1 MKALSDDRTMGQVY
15 CPICTHTVP
24 AENATS
30 TQLVPPEALLIFQ
43 SSEDGG
49 MSDIFPVP
57 FLSAWTS
64 AQARGRPWRAPPAL
78 NARLGPNPVEVFH
91 GTLDA

>member
-1 MKALSDDRTMGQVY
+1 MPPSRFLESRTQ
-15 CPICTHTVP
+15 TVR

-49 MSDIFPVP
+49 ASDIFSDSFPIGLDQRAGKAVPVGVP
-57 FLSAWTS
+57 PCSKNPS
-64 AQARGRPWRAPPAL
+64 RPESCPGIPWIP
-78 NARLGPNPVEVFH
+78 
-91 GTLDA
+91 